1 MVSVDN
7 PDIAWEM
14 IMTEYDGVTQGKRE
28 AAKISPFYH
37 NFGWFFKGGKG
48 WGLVGVVKKKKYSGQ
63 IADLRTQGQAVPTTF

>member
-1 MVSVDN
+1 MLSVDN

-37 NFGWFFKGGKG
+37 NFG
-48 WGLVGVVKKKKYSGQ
+48 
-63 IADLRTQGQAVPTTF
+63 